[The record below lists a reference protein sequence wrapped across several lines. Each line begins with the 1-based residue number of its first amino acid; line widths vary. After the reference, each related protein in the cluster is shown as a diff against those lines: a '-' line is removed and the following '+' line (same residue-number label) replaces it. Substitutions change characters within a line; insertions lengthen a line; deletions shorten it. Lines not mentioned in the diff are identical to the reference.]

1 MTTTD
6 PLDRVPPGDRAARL
20 AWASLVEPGDL
31 AATGLARQVG
41 AEQALRSLDPRTK
54 LGRRV
59 APRLGDVDVARD
71 LAVAA
76 RIKARIV
83 VPGDDAWPIGLD
95 DLIAPPWC
103 LWVRGPLVLAEAC
116 SRSVSVVG
124 ARAATPYGTRQAVEL
139 GSGLAERGFTVVSG
153 AAYGIDGAAHRGA
166 LTAEGDTIAF
176 TAGGVDRPYPRGHQD
191 LYARLV
197 AEGLVVSEVP
207 PGWAPTR
214 SRFIA
219 RNRLIAT
226 ASQGTVVVEAGL
238 RSGSL
243 NTAGT
248 AAQHHRVVAAVPG
261 SVESA
266 VSAGCHELIRSGAA
280 VLVTDAAEVAELVGP
295 LGELA
300 EPRRGPTR
308 LGDDLDEVQASVF
321 AALRF
326 RAALEPA
333 ELARRSGTSVGEVLS
348 AVGQLES
355 HGLVRRTA
363 SGWCKVPQGRG

>member
-1 MTTTD
+1 MTATD
-6 PLDRVPPGDRAARL
+6 PLTRVPAGDRAARL
-20 AWASLVEPGDL
+20 AWASLVEPGDI
-31 AATGLARQVG
+31 AATTLARQVG
-41 AEQALRSLDPRTK
+41 AEQALLSLDAGTA

-59 APRLGDVDVARD
+59 APRLSDLDVFRD
-71 LAVAA
+71 LGVAA
-76 RIKARIV
+76 RLKARIV
-83 VPGDDAWPIGLD
+83 VPGDDEWPTGLD
-95 DLIAPPWC
+95 DLAAPPWC
-103 LWVRGPLVLAEAC
+103 LWVRGPLILADVCA
-116 SRSVSVVG
+116 RSVSIVG

-166 LTAEGDTIAF
+166 LTAEGDTVAF

-248 AAQHHRVVAAVPG
+248 AAEHHRVVGAMPG

-266 VSAGCHELIRSGAA
+266 VSAGCHQLIRNGAA
-280 VLVTDAAEVAELVGP
+280 VLVTDAEEVAELVGAM
-295 LGELA
+295 GEVA
-300 EPRRGPTR
+300 EPRRGPMR
-308 LGDDLDEVQASVF
+308 PGDDLDEVQAAVH

-326 RAALEPA
+326 RAGLHPTEV
-333 ELARRSGTSVGEVLS
+333 ARRSGRSVAEVLS
-348 AVGQLES
+348 SLGQLES
-355 HGLVRRTA
+355 HGLVRRTP
-363 SGWCKVPQGRG
+363 SGWCKVPRGRG

>member
-1 MTTTD
+1 
-6 PLDRVPPGDRAARL
+6 
-20 AWASLVEPGDL
+20 VEPGDI
-31 AATGLARQVG
+31 AATRLARQVG
-41 AEQALRSLDPRTK
+41 AEAALHSLDAGTT
-54 LGRRV
+54 LGRRL
-59 APRLGDVDVARD
+59 APRLGDLDVVRD

-76 RIKARIV
+76 RLKARILI
-83 VPGDDAWPIGLD
+83 PGDDEWPTGLD
-95 DLIAPPWC
+95 DLVAPPWC
-103 LWVRGPLVLAEAC
+103 LWVRGPLMLAEAC
-116 SRSVSVVG
+116 VRSVAVVG

-166 LTAEGDTIAF
+166 LTAEGDTVAF
-176 TAGGVDRPYPRGHQD
+176 TAGGIDRPYPRGHQD
-191 LYARLV
+191 LYARLF

-248 AAQHHRVVAAVPG
+248 AAEHHRVVGAMPG

-266 VSAGCHELIRSGAA
+266 VSAGCHELIRRGAA
-280 VLVTDAAEVAELVGP
+280 VLVTDTDEVIELVGP
-295 LGELA
+295 MGELA

-308 LGDDLDEVQASVF
+308 LGDDLDSVQAAVH

-326 RAALEPA
+326 RAGLDPTEV
-333 ELARRSGTSVGEVLS
+333 ARRSGRAVAEVLS
-348 AVGQLES
+348 SLGQLES

-363 SGWCKVPQGRG
+363 SGWCKAPQGRG

>member
-1 MTTTD
+1 MTATD
-6 PLDRVPPGDRAARL
+6 PLTRVPAGDRAARL
-20 AWASLVEPGDL
+20 AWASLVEPGDI
-31 AATGLARQVG
+31 AATTLARQVG
-41 AEQALRSLDPRTK
+41 AEQALHSLDAGTA

-59 APRLGDVDVARD
+59 APRLSDLDVVRD
-71 LAVAA
+71 LGVAA
-76 RIKARIV
+76 RLKARIV
-83 VPGDDAWPIGLD
+83 VPGDDEWPTGLD
-95 DLIAPPWC
+95 DLAAPPWC
-103 LWVRGPLVLAEAC
+103 LWVRGPLILADAC
-116 SRSVSVVG
+116 ARSVSVVG

-166 LTAEGDTIAF
+166 LTAEGDTVAF

-248 AAQHHRVVAAVPG
+248 AAEHHRVVGAMPG

-266 VSAGCHELIRSGAA
+266 VSAGCHQLIRNGAA
-280 VLVTDAAEVAELVGP
+280 VLVTDAEEVAELVGAM
-295 LGELA
+295 GEVA
-300 EPRRGPTR
+300 EPRRGPMR
-308 LGDDLDEVQASVF
+308 PGDDLDEVQAAVH

-326 RAALEPA
+326 RAGLHPTEV
-333 ELARRSGTSVGEVLS
+333 ARRSGRSVAEVLS
-348 AVGQLES
+348 SLGQLES
-355 HGLVRRTA
+355 HGLVRRTP
-363 SGWCKVPQGRG
+363 SGWCKVPRGRG